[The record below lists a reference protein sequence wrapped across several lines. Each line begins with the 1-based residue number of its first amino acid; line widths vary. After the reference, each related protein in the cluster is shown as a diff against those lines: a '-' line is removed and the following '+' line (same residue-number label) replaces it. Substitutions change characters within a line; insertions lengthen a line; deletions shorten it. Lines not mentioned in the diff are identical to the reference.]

1 VIEQNGDDVHDP
13 LEVRTTLANVLAR
26 AGNGIRLNHHI
37 EEDGPTV
44 LIDRVFGDG
53 HAAAHPE
60 LVVEVMNAASSDW
73 AATRLAVASEGQG
86 YAVDGSAAAAL
97 EEKT

>member
-1 VIEQNGDDVHDP
+1 LTAETPTAARHISLGAAGERGAALGP
-13 LEVRTTLANVLAR
+13 RGSRLEVVRR
-26 AGNGIRLNHHI
+26 
-37 EEDGPTV
+37 E
-44 LIDRVFGDG
+44 IDRVFGDG

-60 LVVEVMNAASSDW
+60 RVVEVMNAASSDW